1 MSKYE
6 RIKEY
11 NDGEF
16 RRITGVQ
23 RKTFD
28 EMVKTLKIAYMEK
41 HSNRGRKA
49 KLCIEDML
57 LATLEYFREKRT
69 FAHIAASYGLH
80 ESNAYRTIRWVE
92 EILIEDGTFTLPG
105 HESLSKDNSED
116 VSDPA

>member
-6 RIKEY
+6 VIKEY

-16 RRITGVQ
+16 RQITGVK
-23 RKTFD
+23 RETFD
-28 EMVKTLKIAYMEK
+28 KMVKILKVAYMNK
-41 HSNRGRKA
+41 HSSRGRQA

-57 LATLEYFREKRT
+57 LATLEYFREKQT

-92 EILIEDGTFTLPG
+92 DILIEDGAFALPG
-105 HESLSKDNSED
+105 HECLVKDDSED
-116 VSDPA
+116 VLDPA